1 MKILLISYDYFRY
14 DGRVRE
20 LIKVAKD
27 LGDVTYITRGDG
39 DEQPQEKQHIVY
51 KDHGYMDFIRF
62 CGRQAKKLG
71 KLDLIFIDTERESFP
86 AIWQR
91 ESVVQNMW
99 CRTAGSFTAS
109 AAHQVS
115 RERLA
120 VWWKKCLPDI
130 PMWSLQPMPSVP
142 ELW

>member
-20 LIKVAKD
+20 LINVAKD

-62 CGRQAKKLG
+62 CSRQAKKLG
-71 KLDLIFIDTERESFP
+71 KLDLIFID
-86 AIWQR
+86 
-91 ESVVQNMW
+91 N
-99 CRTAGSFTAS
+99 
-109 AAHQVS
+109 
-115 RERLA
+115 RLPGA
-120 VWWKKCLPDI
+120 
-130 PMWSLQPMPSVP
+130 LQHPQCIRYPGKDWLSGGKNVYQTF
-142 ELW
+142 

>member
-71 KLDLIFIDTERESFP
+71 KLDLFSLTTERESFP
-86 AIWQR
+86 AIWQK

-109 AAHQVS
+109 AAHPVS
-115 RERLA
+115 RERIGCL
-120 VWWKKCLPDI
+120 VEKCLPDI
-130 PMWSLQPMPSVP
+130 RM
-142 ELW
+142 

>member
-71 KLDLIFIDTERESFP
+71 KLDLIFIDNRKGIIHSRLSGKKN
-86 AIWQR
+86 Q
-91 ESVVQNMW
+91 W
-99 CRTAGSFTAS
+99 CRICGAG
-109 AAHQVS
+109 
-115 RERLA
+115 
-120 VWWKKCLPDI
+120 LP
-130 PMWSLQPMPSVP
+130 
-142 ELW
+142 

>member
-62 CGRQAKKLG
+62 CSRQAKKLG
-71 KLDLIFIDTERESFP
+71 KPGFDF
-86 AIWQR
+86 
-91 ESVVQNMW
+91 
-99 CRTAGSFTAS
+99 
-109 AAHQVS
+109 H
-115 RERLA
+115 
-120 VWWKKCLPDI
+120 
-130 PMWSLQPMPSVP
+130 
-142 ELW
+142 